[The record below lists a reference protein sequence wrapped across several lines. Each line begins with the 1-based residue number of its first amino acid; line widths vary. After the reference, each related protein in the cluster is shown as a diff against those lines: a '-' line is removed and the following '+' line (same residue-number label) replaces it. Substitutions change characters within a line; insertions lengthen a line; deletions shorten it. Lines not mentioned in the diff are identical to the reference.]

1 VCFADGLHAAGLRLA
16 RASSSKNMAAML
28 RRLSLPDG
36 RPLLSIFDADLSGT
50 DVPRGKP
57 DPALFLLAAVA
68 LKVPPTQCVVV
79 EDAPAGI
86 AAVRAGGMASVG
98 IARLG
103 DETLLQAARADLVV
117 TSLHQIDTAAIPD
130 GILRIR
136 PETETPA
143 HA

>member
-1 VCFADGLHAAGLRLA
+1 MSARAPEYARKKQALIDLPIAEGSFEAFPDAVRFADGLHAAGLRLSL
-16 RASSSKNMAAML
+16 ASSSKNVAAML
-28 RRLSLPDG
+28 
-36 RPLLSIFDADLSGT
+36 
-50 DVPRGKP
+50 
-57 DPALFLLAAVA
+57 
-68 LKVPPTQCVVV
+68 CV

-86 AAVRAGGMASVG
+86 AAARAGGMALVG

-103 DETLLQAARADLVV
+103 DEALLQAAQADLVV
-117 TSLHQIDTAAIPD
+117 TSLDQIDTAAVPD

>member
-1 VCFADGLHAAGLRLA
+1 
-16 RASSSKNMAAML
+16 ML
-28 RRLSLPDG
+28 
-36 RPLLSIFDADLSGT
+36 
-50 DVPRGKP
+50 
-57 DPALFLLAAVA
+57 
-68 LKVPPTQCVVV
+68 

-86 AAVRAGGMASVG
+86 AVAHAGGMALVG

-103 DETLLQAARADLVV
+103 DEALLQASQTDLVV
-117 TSLHQIDTAAIPD
+117 TSLDQIDTAAVPD